1 MSSCIFLN
9 ICNEE
14 NYIGEFVYYHLLI
27 GFDHIY
33 IYDTSNNYSM
43 KNSML
48 NRNLKVTIIHKPLN
62 GRDFNRVQ
70 CENMTEF
77 NNEYKLKYK
86 WCAMID
92 CDEFIVLKK
101 HSSINEFLN
110 SINLN
115 SGCLGINWK
124 LFGTNGH
131 KKYEQIPVIN
141 RFTKCG
147 NYLDQHIKSISIME
161 DVDFYNN
168 PHFPILKSGKQINEK
183 NKIYPMGAFHT
194 NSTNDLIQINHYVT
208 KSVEEYDKR
217 NSNHHTRLTNKQF
230 FINHDRNDENDFDA
244 YNILNKIIKHSDIN
258 SFDYTYYIQTNY
270 DLILNCVITKELAEE
285 HYNYEGIKEKRL
297 CNFNFDFE
305 DYKNKNKD
313 LQNSTNIEI
322 WNHFKFNNQK

>member
-9 ICNEE
+9 ICNDE

-131 KKYEQIPVIN
+131 KK
-141 RFTKCG
+141 
-147 NYLDQHIKSISIME
+147 
-161 DVDFYNN
+161 
-168 PHFPILKSGKQINEK
+168 
-183 NKIYPMGAFHT
+183 
-194 NSTNDLIQINHYVT
+194 
-208 KSVEEYDKR
+208 
-217 NSNHHTRLTNKQF
+217 
-230 FINHDRNDENDFDA
+230 
-244 YNILNKIIKHSDIN
+244 
-258 SFDYTYYIQTNY
+258 
-270 DLILNCVITKELAEE
+270 
-285 HYNYEGIKEKRL
+285 
-297 CNFNFDFE
+297 
-305 DYKNKNKD
+305 
-313 LQNSTNIEI
+313 
-322 WNHFKFNNQK
+322 